1 MSSRANKVAKGVA
14 ETVEVHAS
22 SGNVYAD
29 LGLPNP
35 EVRAAKSQ
43 LAMEIGRIVKS
54 QRLTQAQAAKLLGI
68 DQPNMSRLVRGQLA
82 GFSTERLIGFLNAL
96 GRGIDIRIHDV
107 RDDGPRLRVLVEA

>member
-1 MSSRANKVAKGVA
+1 MSGRAKKGARGVA
-14 ETVEVHAS
+14 EDVEVNDG

-29 LGLPNP
+29 LGLANP
-35 EVRAAKSQ
+35 ELRAAKSR

-54 QRLTQAQAAKLLGI
+54 EGLTQVQAAQRLGI

-107 RDDGPRLRVLVEA
+107 EDEGPRLRVLVEA